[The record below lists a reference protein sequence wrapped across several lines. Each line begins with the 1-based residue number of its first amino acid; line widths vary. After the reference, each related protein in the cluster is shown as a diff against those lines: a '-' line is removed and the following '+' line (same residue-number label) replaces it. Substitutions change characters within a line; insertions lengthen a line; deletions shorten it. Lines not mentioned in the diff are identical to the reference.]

1 MGILHDQTSYKMEN
15 FVVREFGGTKYLS
28 MGSESK
34 FIPIEEIKDAKSV
47 AKDYESMLEG
57 AQIVAVSQFGSYKA
71 CMCCGARVEPSADNS
86 FGRCSI
92 QDCMMLQKVDFCTV
106 HKLMLMAKS
115 TLITLSIHGKLLQNL
130 TNTKTDSEVTEGGL
144 LSLPP
149 LKEGSYL

>member
-28 MGSESK
+28 MGSKSK
-34 FIPIEEIKDAKSV
+34 FIAIEEIKDAKSI

-57 AQIVAVSQFGSYKA
+57 AQIVAVSQYSSYKA
-71 CMCCGARVEPSADNS
+71 CMCCGASMRCGARVEPSADNS

-106 HKLMLMAKS
+106 HMCAKLMLMAKS

-130 TNTKTDSEVTEGGL
+130 TNTKTDLRG
-144 LSLPP
+144 
-149 LKEGSYL
+149 Y